1 MKALIIALFELFFIL
16 ILMANGHY
24 KKRLIRP
31 WLFVS
36 VILWAGTKLAPMPF

>member
-24 KKRLIRP
+24 KQRLICP
-31 WLFVS
+31 WLFVL
-36 VILWAGTKLAPMPF
+36 VLLWAGTTLAWLSF